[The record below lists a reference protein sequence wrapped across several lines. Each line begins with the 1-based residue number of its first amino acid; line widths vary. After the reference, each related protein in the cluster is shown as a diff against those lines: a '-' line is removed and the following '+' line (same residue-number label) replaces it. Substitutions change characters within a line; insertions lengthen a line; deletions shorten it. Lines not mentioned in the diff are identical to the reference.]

1 MAGDQGRA
9 HEVAFVLGGGGVL
22 GAHEVGMLQ
31 ALAEAGVRPDLVL
44 GTSVGAL
51 NGVFVAAHRDPGAA
65 VPELAAVWREG
76 VTAEAFGGSLF
87 GRVRTL
93 ARSGTHLHSNEPLRQ
108 LLEGLPVQRI
118 EELALPFQCVA
129 ASIERAAAHWFSDG
143 PIVPAVLASA
153 AVPGLLPPVRVG
165 DEHFFDGG
173 LVHSIP
179 IGRALELGARTVYVL
194 HVGRIERPLQVPSRP
209 WEVGLVAFEIARRH
223 RFAEDM
229 AAVPPGVT
237 VHVLPAG
244 ADAQAGVDLS
254 QLRYRDTSRVDEHIQ
269 RAYEASAAY
278 LAGVRRADCGREQ
291 RVLPPRI
298 VRRLVLAPLV
308 LVITL
313 FLITGLPVLLLLA
326 AAASPLLPGR
336 WRALRLLWFGL
347 VWLAMESVALFACL
361 ALWIASGFGG
371 RLQLG
376 GLPGAALRPDA
387 LVAGGGVPGGHPG
400 LPAAHR
406 DRGAGA
412 DPRGGRPPA

>member
-1 MAGDQGRA
+1 VAGEDGRA
-9 HEVAFVLGGGGVL
+9 GEVAFVLGGGGVL

-31 ALAEAGVRPDLVL
+31 ALAEAGIRPDLVL

-76 VTAEAFGGSLF
+76 AAAEAFGGSLF

-93 ARSGTHLHSNEPLRQ
+93 ARSGTHLHANEPLRA

-129 ASIERAAAHWFSDG
+129 ASIERAAAHWFSAG

-194 HVGRIERPLQVPSRP
+194 HVGRIERPLQVPTRP

-229 AAVPPGVT
+229 AAVPTGVT

-244 ADAQAGVDLS
+244 TDTQAGVDLS
-254 QLRYRDTSRVDEHIQ
+254 QLRYRDASRVDEHIE
-269 RAYEASAAY
+269 RAHEASAAY
-278 LAGVRRADCGREQ
+278 LAGVDQRAG
-291 RVLPPRI
+291 
-298 VRRLVLAPLV
+298 
-308 LVITL
+308 
-313 FLITGLPVLLLLA
+313 
-326 AAASPLLPGR
+326 
-336 WRALRLLWFGL
+336 
-347 VWLAMESVALFACL
+347 
-361 ALWIASGFGG
+361 
-371 RLQLG
+371 
-376 GLPGAALRPDA
+376 
-387 LVAGGGVPGGHPG
+387 
-400 LPAAHR
+400 
-406 DRGAGA
+406 
-412 DPRGGRPPA
+412 

>member
-1 MAGDQGRA
+1 
-9 HEVAFVLGGGGVL
+9 
-22 GAHEVGMLQ
+22 MLQ

-65 VPELAAVWREG
+65 VPELAAVWRDG
-76 VTAEAFGGSLF
+76 VAAEAFGGSLF

-93 ARSGTHLHSNEPLRQ
+93 ARSGTHLHPNEPLRQ
-108 LLEGLPVQRI
+108 LLEGLPVGRI

-129 ASIERAAAHWFSDG
+129 ASIERAAAHWFTAG

-179 IGRALELGARTVYVL
+179 VGRALELGARTVYVL

-209 WEVGLVAFEIARRH
+209 WEVGLVAFEIARRY
-223 RFAEDM
+223 RFTEDM

-244 ADAQAGVDLS
+244 AEGPPGVDLS
-254 QLRYRDTSRVDEHIQ
+254 QLRYRDASRVDEHIQ

-278 LAGVRRADCGREQ
+278 LARAG
-291 RVLPPRI
+291 
-298 VRRLVLAPLV
+298 
-308 LVITL
+308 
-313 FLITGLPVLLLLA
+313 A
-326 AAASPLLPGR
+326 AAGPTGT
-336 WRALRLLWFGL
+336 G
-347 VWLAMESVALFACL
+347 
-361 ALWIASGFGG
+361 
-371 RLQLG
+371 
-376 GLPGAALRPDA
+376 
-387 LVAGGGVPGGHPG
+387 
-400 LPAAHR
+400 
-406 DRGAGA
+406 
-412 DPRGGRPPA
+412 

>member
-1 MAGDQGRA
+1 MAEDDGRG
-9 HEVAFVLGGGGVL
+9 HGVAFVLGGGGVL

-51 NGVFVAAHRDPGAA
+51 NGVFVAAHRDPEAA
-65 VPELAAVWREG
+65 VAELAAVWREG
-76 VTAEAFGGSLF
+76 VAAEAFGGSLF

-93 ARSGTHLHSNEPLRQ
+93 ARSGTHLYPNEPLRQ
-108 LLEGLPVQRI
+108 LLERLPVDRI

-129 ASIERAAAHWFSDG
+129 ASIERAAAHWFTAG

-179 IGRALELGARTVYVL
+179 VGRALELGARTVYVL
-194 HVGRIERPLQVPSRP
+194 HVGRIERPLQVPTRP
-209 WEVGLVAFEIARRH
+209 WEVGLVAFEIARRY
-223 RFAEDM
+223 RFTEEM

-254 QLRYRDTSRVDEHIQ
+254 QLRYRDASRVDEHIR

-278 LAGVRRADCGREQ
+278 LAGAEQ
-291 RVLPPRI
+291 
-298 VRRLVLAPLV
+298 
-308 LVITL
+308 T
-313 FLITGLPVLLLLA
+313 TGT
-326 AAASPLLPGR
+326 G
-336 WRALRLLWFGL
+336 
-347 VWLAMESVALFACL
+347 
-361 ALWIASGFGG
+361 
-371 RLQLG
+371 
-376 GLPGAALRPDA
+376 
-387 LVAGGGVPGGHPG
+387 
-400 LPAAHR
+400 
-406 DRGAGA
+406 
-412 DPRGGRPPA
+412 

>member
-1 MAGDQGRA
+1 VGDAGRA
-9 HEVAFVLGGGGVL
+9 GEVAFVLGGGGVL

-31 ALAEAGVRPDLVL
+31 ALAEAGIRPDLVL

-76 VTAEAFGGSLF
+76 AAAEAFGGSLF

-93 ARSGTHLHSNEPLRQ
+93 ARSGTHLHANEPLRA
-108 LLEGLPVQRI
+108 LLEDLPVQRI

-129 ASIERAAAHWFSDG
+129 ASIERAAAHWFTAG

-194 HVGRIERPLQVPSRP
+194 HVGRIERPLQVPTRP

-229 AAVPPGVT
+229 AAVPPEVT

-244 ADAQAGVDLS
+244 ADAPPGVDLS

-278 LAGVRRADCGREQ
+278 LAGASERAG
-291 RVLPPRI
+291 
-298 VRRLVLAPLV
+298 
-308 LVITL
+308 
-313 FLITGLPVLLLLA
+313 
-326 AAASPLLPGR
+326 
-336 WRALRLLWFGL
+336 
-347 VWLAMESVALFACL
+347 
-361 ALWIASGFGG
+361 
-371 RLQLG
+371 
-376 GLPGAALRPDA
+376 
-387 LVAGGGVPGGHPG
+387 
-400 LPAAHR
+400 
-406 DRGAGA
+406 
-412 DPRGGRPPA
+412 

>member
-1 MAGDQGRA
+1 MAEDDGRG
-9 HEVAFVLGGGGVL
+9 HGVAFVLGGGGVL

-65 VPELAAVWREG
+65 VAELAAVWREG
-76 VTAEAFGGSLF
+76 VAAEAFGGSLF

-93 ARSGTHLHSNEPLRQ
+93 ARSGTHLHPNEPLRQ
-108 LLEGLPVQRI
+108 LLERLPVDRI

-129 ASIERAAAHWFSDG
+129 ASIERAAARWFTAG

-179 IGRALELGARTVYVL
+179 VGRALELGARTVYVL
-194 HVGRIERPLQVPSRP
+194 HVGRIERPLQVPTRP

-229 AAVPPGVT
+229 ASIPPGVT
-237 VHVLPAG
+237 VHLLPAG
-244 ADAQAGVDLS
+244 ADAPPGVDLS
-254 QLRYRDTSRVDEHIQ
+254 QLRYRDASRVDEHIR

-278 LAGVRRADCGREQ
+278 LAGAEQ
-291 RVLPPRI
+291 
-298 VRRLVLAPLV
+298 
-308 LVITL
+308 T
-313 FLITGLPVLLLLA
+313 TGT
-326 AAASPLLPGR
+326 G
-336 WRALRLLWFGL
+336 
-347 VWLAMESVALFACL
+347 
-361 ALWIASGFGG
+361 
-371 RLQLG
+371 
-376 GLPGAALRPDA
+376 
-387 LVAGGGVPGGHPG
+387 
-400 LPAAHR
+400 
-406 DRGAGA
+406 
-412 DPRGGRPPA
+412 

>member
-1 MAGDQGRA
+1 VGDAGRA
-9 HEVAFVLGGGGVL
+9 GEVAFVLGGGGVL
-22 GAHEVGMLQ
+22 GAHEVGMLR
-31 ALAEAGVRPDLVL
+31 ALAEAGIRPDLVL

-76 VTAEAFGGSLF
+76 AAAEAFGGSLF

-93 ARSGTHLHSNEPLRQ
+93 ARSGTHLHANEPLQ
-108 LLEGLPVQRI
+108 ALLEGLPARRI

-129 ASIERAAAHWFSDG
+129 ASIERAAAHWFTAG

-194 HVGRIERPLQVPSRP
+194 HVGRIERPLQVPTRP
-209 WEVGLVAFEIARRH
+209 WEVGLVAFEIARRY

-229 AAVPPGVT
+229 AAIPPEVT

-244 ADAQAGVDLS
+244 ADAPPGVDLS

-278 LAGVRRADCGREQ
+278 LAGASERAG
-291 RVLPPRI
+291 
-298 VRRLVLAPLV
+298 
-308 LVITL
+308 
-313 FLITGLPVLLLLA
+313 
-326 AAASPLLPGR
+326 
-336 WRALRLLWFGL
+336 
-347 VWLAMESVALFACL
+347 
-361 ALWIASGFGG
+361 
-371 RLQLG
+371 
-376 GLPGAALRPDA
+376 
-387 LVAGGGVPGGHPG
+387 
-400 LPAAHR
+400 
-406 DRGAGA
+406 
-412 DPRGGRPPA
+412 